1 MQVRLTTKF
10 TLTAALLVLAVAAL
24 LSTIYLSTLARM
36 VIRQADDLARF
47 VAQQTFFQAQQALQE
62 AARQGS
68 GPGSASPEGVRE
80 YVRRTLDENEGVT
93 RQVEAAVSYSP
104 GIYEVSIVDRDGTV
118 LISSDSS
125 LPGRQAA
132 RRMRLEYLAGS
143 NLLEQLR
150 ALYGPQ
156 QVFEYSYP
164 FNLGDDAFGEIRV
177 GYSTTLLR
185 SEFSPGLQSAGMLVL
200 GAVLISTLLGAF
212 VSHATLAPLHRIS
225 KQLEQIVP
233 RKLDQDQGLHSE
245 GAQRGDEL
253 GQMSTNVTQISQKVR
268 SWEEEKLSLS
278 GRNLQIVEQLRQ
290 KEEQQRREEKQR
302 RVELERLSSA
312 VGHEVRNPLNSM
324 ALWLETLKGDLPIEK
339 ETAAR
344 AVKVLQSEI
353 ERLNRVVND
362 ALIHMRPVEL
372 QVEEI
377 KMEELV
383 LEVLDVLKPQLV
395 RASVELTTQWNGE
408 LPTVR
413 VDRKLIQEAVRNL
426 VLNAVKAMPQGG
438 QLKVGLERRGEML
451 RLTITDT
458 GCGIPAEH
466 RDKIFQLFFSRFK
479 EGGSGIGLAS
489 TYKTVQFHNG
499 SIDFESEEGGGTTF
513 RIELPLAN

>member
-24 LSTIYLSTLARM
+24 LSSLYLSTLARM

-47 VAQQTFFQAQQALQE
+47 VAQQTFFQSQQALQE
-62 AARQGS
+62 AARQGT
-68 GPGSASPEGVRE
+68 GPATASPEDVRE

-125 LPGRQAA
+125 LPGRQAT
-132 RRMRLEYLAGS
+132 RRMQLEQLAAN
-143 NLLEQLR
+143 NLIEQLR

-156 QVFEYSYP
+156 QVFEYVYP

-185 SEFSPGLQSAGMLVL
+185 TEFSPGLQSAGLLVL
-200 GAVLISTLLGAF
+200 GAVLISTLLGAL
-212 VSHATLAPLHRIS
+212 VSRATLAPLRRMS
-225 KQLEQIVP
+225 KQLDQIAAGRFDP
-233 RKLDQDQGLHSE
+233 EPESGGIATR
-245 GAQRGDEL
+245 RGDEL
-253 GQMSTNVTQISQKVR
+253 GQMSTKISQIGQQLRSREEMGLELLVR
-268 SWEEEKLSLS
+268 S
-278 GRNLQIVEQLRQ
+278 
-290 KEEQQRREEKQR
+290 RREENER
-302 RVELERLSSA
+302 RVTLERTTA
-312 VGHEVRNPLNSM
+312 GVAHEVRNPLNSM
-324 ALWLETLKGDLPIEK
+324 SLWLETLKGDLPIDK
-339 ETAAR
+339 DVSAR

-353 ERLNRVVND
+353 ERLNRVVNHLLD
-362 ALIHMRPVEL
+362 YMRPVVPQLEETKMKEL
-372 QVEEI
+372 VGE
-377 KMEELV
+377 V
-383 LEVLDVLKPQLV
+383 LEVLRPQLE
-395 RASVELTTQWNGE
+395 RARVELATHWNGD
-408 LPTVR
+408 LPAVR

-438 QLKVGLERRGEML
+438 RLLIGLERRGEML
-451 RLTITDT
+451 RLTIADT

-466 RDKIFQLFFSRFK
+466 RDKIFQLFFSRFQS
-479 EGGSGIGLAS
+479 GGSGIGLAS

-499 SIDFESEEGGGTTF
+499 SIDFESEEGRGTTF
-513 RIELPLAN
+513 GIELPLTN

>member
-1 MQVRLTTKF
+1 MDSQGRTRRP
-10 TLTAALLVLAVAAL
+10 LLLLAVAAL
-24 LSTIYLSTLARM
+24 LSTLYLSTLARM

-62 AARQGS
+62 AARQGT
-68 GPGSASPEGVRE
+68 GPASASAEDVRE

-132 RRMRLEYLAGS
+132 RRMRLEQLAAS
-143 NLLEQLR
+143 NLLVQLR

-156 QVFEYSYP
+156 QVFEYVYP
-164 FNLGDDAFGEIRV
+164 FNLGGDAFGEIRV

-185 SEFSPGLQSAGMLVL
+185 SEFSPGLHSAGLLVL
-200 GAVLISTLLGAF
+200 GAVLLSTLLGAF
-212 VSHATLAPLHRIS
+212 VSRATLAPLHRIS
-225 KQLEQIVP
+225 KQLDQIAAG
-233 RKLDQDQGLHSE
+233 RLDAETQAG
-245 GAQRGDEL
+245 GASVQRGDEL
-253 GQMSTNVTQISQKVR
+253 GQMSTNITQIGQQFR
-268 SWEEEKLSLS
+268 SREEMLLDKIRKSEEK
-278 GRNLQIVEQLRQ
+278 ET
-290 KEEQQRREEKQR
+290 KQR
-302 RVELERLSSA
+302 MMLERTTSGVA
-312 VGHEVRNPLNSM
+312 HEVRNPLNSM
-324 ALWLETLKGDLPIEK
+324 ALWLETLKGDLPIDK
-339 ETAAR
+339 DVSAR
-344 AVKVLQSEI
+344 AVNVLQSEI
-353 ERLNRVVND
+353 ERLNRVVNHLLD
-362 ALIHMRPVEL
+362 YMRPVVPQL
-372 QVEEI
+372 EET

-383 LEVLDVLKPQLV
+383 GEVLEVLRPQLE
-395 RASVELTTQWNGE
+395 RARVELATQWNGT

-438 QLKVGLERRGEML
+438 WLHVGLERRGEML
-451 RLTITDT
+451 RLTVADT
-458 GCGIPAEH
+458 GCGIPPEH
-466 RDKIFQLFFSRFK
+466 RDKISQLFFSRFQS
-479 EGGSGIGLAS
+479 GGSGIGLAS

-499 SIDFESEEGGGTTF
+499 SIDFESDVGRGTTF